1 MAAGIVVREAHF
13 PGRAPV
19 EAYGNGG
26 FRFADM
32 SHRGSILCLPSGVY
46 AWEPADPL
54 DLKPADFARL
64 LAEAEAVEILL
75 VGTGKDIRRLP
86 APLRDVLKDKRISAD
101 AMSTG
106 AAVRTYNVLLAEDR
120 AVAAALIAVD

>member
-46 AWEPADPL
+46 AWEPADQR
-54 DLKPADFARL
+54 DLKPSDFARVV
-64 LAEAEAVEILL
+64 AEAEAIEILL
-75 VGTGKDIRRLP
+75 IGTGKDIRRLP
-86 APLRDVLKDKRISAD
+86 APLRDVLKENKISA
-101 AMSTG
+101 
-106 AAVRTYNVLLAEDR
+106 
-120 AVAAALIAVD
+120 